1 MHKCVGK
8 IFFGFMMLLSASTA
22 FSLDLDVPDQLKKE
36 YECMVR
42 NLHHEAR
49 GENSKGMVAVANVV
63 MNRSQNPNFPETICG
78 VVYERHQFSWV
89 GKVKPIP
96 VNKADDTAKLIAY
109 EAVVNK
115 SLKDNT
121 GGALFFHATYARF
134 SWDTSKVIVTRK
146 VGDHIFYKYR
156 STNGKTKTK
165 RRI

>member
-8 IFFGFMMLLSASTA
+8 LFLAVSMMLFSSAA
-22 FSLDLDVPDQLKKE
+22 FSLDFDVPDQLKNE

-63 MNRSQNPNFPETICG
+63 MNRANHPNFPQTVCG
-78 VVYERHQFSWV
+78 VIYERFQFSWV
-89 GKVKPIP
+89 GKVKP
-96 VNKADDTAKLIAY
+96 VVVSRADDTAKLIAY

-115 SLKDNT
+115 TLKDNT
-121 GGALFFHATYARF
+121 GGALFFHATYSRF
-134 SWDTSKVIVTRK
+134 TWNTSKVIVTRK

-156 STNGKTKTK
+156 STNGKKK
-165 RRI
+165 VN

>member
-1 MHKCVGK
+1 
-8 IFFGFMMLLSASTA
+8 
-22 FSLDLDVPDQLKKE
+22 
-36 YECMVR
+36 MVR

-63 MNRSQNPNFPETICG
+63 MNRANHPNFPQTVCG
-78 VVYERHQFSWV
+78 VIYERFQFSWV
-89 GKVKPIP
+89 GNVKP
-96 VNKADDTAKLIAY
+96 VAVSRADDTAKLIAY

-121 GGALFFHATYARF
+121 GGALFFHATYSRF
-134 SWDTSKVIVTRK
+134 SWNTSKVIVTRK

-156 STNGKTKTK
+156 GTNGKTKAK